1 MWLNPQESADLV
13 TFTVEIENFIFC
25 VMYCLVEREYLLKVE
40 AHSEPKEKSKIK
52 LFAKKIN
59 DWRLVLAKF

>member
-25 VMYCLVEREYLLKVE
+25 VMYCLVAREYLLKVE

-52 LFAKKIN
+52 FFAKKIN